1 MVHQYTRHSDGS
13 SKKSF
18 LSFVKDKEEDAD
30 KMQEECKSRAKR
42 RRSEGVSIGRVHEEK
57 LQMVPIIV
65 VFMQDMKPNN
75 WFLLLLEAF
84 S

>member
-1 MVHQYTRHSDGS
+1 MGAPRNHFFHLSKTRKRMQIKCKRNAKAEPREGEVRGS
-13 SKKSF
+13 Q
-18 LSFVKDKEEDAD
+18 L
-30 KMQEECKSRAKR
+30 EECMKM
-42 RRSEGVSIGRVHEEK
+42 K